1 MLSPLSL
8 EVSQEVWK
16 GSVPI
21 AFRLAPN
28 DLSSANTPEDVYVL
42 APRLS
47 YIPVIAADVVDFLR
61 DFSVEFLS
69 DVWFEYDGLP
79 LRWLVSIQYSMR
91 SIEFLVVFNFL
102 FV

>member
-1 MLSPLSL
+1 MFSPLSL

-21 AFRLAPN
+21 SFKLAPN
-28 DLSSANTPEDVYVL
+28 DLSSTITPDDVYVL

-61 DFSVEFLS
+61 DFAVEFLS
-69 DVWFEYDGLP
+69 DVWFEFEGLP
-79 LRWLVSIQYSMR
+79 LRWLVSIQSSMLCEYR
-91 SIEFLVVFNFL
+91 ISGCI
-102 FV
+102 